1 MPAGLPADAA
11 GPARGTLVGALEAA
25 ARLPDALCTAL
36 AESARDAFTHS
47 VHVHALVLIPLLVA
61 LSLLTLTLHVR
72 GWRSTSP
79 TSPGRREMRHD
90 PAIENALYRLV
101 QEALTNVAEHA
112 AARPVSVSLVE
123 HDDEIELAIEDDGR
137 GFDPRPGSSGFG
149 LVGMR
154 ERTTLVGGSLVV
166 ASRPGSGTTVRV
178 SLPATPPTET
188 RSASA
193 GRDAG

>member
-1 MPAGLPADAA
+1 M
-11 GPARGTLVGALEAA
+11 
-25 ARLPDALCTAL
+25 
-36 AESARDAFTHS
+36 
-47 VHVHALVLIPLLVA
+47 
-61 LSLLTLTLHVR
+61 
-72 GWRSTSP
+72 
-79 TSPGRREMRHD
+79 
-90 PAIENALYRLV
+90 

-112 AARPVSVSLVE
+112 AARPVSVSLVG

-137 GFDPRPGSSGFG
+137 GFDPRAGSSGFG